1 MKRIHAIDF
10 TRGLVMI
17 IMALD
22 HTRDFMHVSS
32 LAQSPTDLTTTTPLL
47 FFTRWITH
55 FCAPVFVF
63 LAGSS
68 AYLSFKR
75 TQDVKKTKAFL
86 LSRGIWLVL
95 LEFTVVNLALW
106 FDLRFRN
113 LIFEVIGAIG
123 FGFIVLSFLLKL
135 PARAIG
141 VTALLIVSLHDLVGI
156 IPFGKDSLINVI
168 LTPLFRLDPIPLGT
182 RGVLLIAYPVIPWL
196 GIMLAGFAC
205 GRLFELPEP
214 KKRSIFL
221 KTGIACL
228 ILFVFI
234 RFVNVYGEPVKWA
247 LQKNPVYSLLSFLN
261 ITKYPPSLL
270 FTLLTLGGMF
280 LVLAVSESINNKP
293 GRMISTY
300 GKVPFFY
307 FLIHLYL
314 LHFILLMILFLQ
326 GFQWKDFIFA
336 NFRFGRPAVR
346 SGVGLRWIYLIWAA
360 VVLLLY
366 PLCKWYGR
374 YKGIHREKKWLRYL

>member
-63 LAGSS
+63 LSGSS

-135 PARAIG
+135 PAKAIG
-141 VTALLIVSLHDLVGI
+141 VIALLIISLHDLAGI

-168 LTPLFRLDPIPLGT
+168 LTPLFRLDPVPLGT
-182 RGVLLIAYPVIPWL
+182 RGILLIAYPVIPWL

-234 RFVNVYGEPVKWA
+234 RFLNVYGEPVKWA
-247 LQKNPVYSLLSFLN
+247 LQKNFVYSLLSFLN

-270 FTLLTLGGMF
+270 FTLLTLGAMF

-293 GRMISTY
+293 AGMISTY

-326 GFQWKDFIFA
+326 GFQGKDFIFA
-336 NFRFGRPAVR
+336 NFRFGRPTTQ
-346 SGVGLRWIYLIWAA
+346 SGVGLGWIYLIWAA

-366 PLCKWYGR
+366 PLCKWYGS
-374 YKGIHREKKWLRYL
+374 YKSAHREKKWLRYL

>member
-1 MKRIHAIDF
+1 MKRINSIDF

-32 LAQSPTDLTTTTPLL
+32 LTQSPTDLATTSPAL

-68 AYLSFKR
+68 AFLSFKR
-75 TQDVKKTKAFL
+75 QQDVKKTRRFL
-86 LSRGIWLVL
+86 LSRGLWLIFI
-95 LEFTVVNLALW
+95 EFTVVNFALW
-106 FDLRFRN
+106 FDFRFRN
-113 LIFEVIGAIG
+113 MIFEVIGAIG
-123 FGFIVLSFLLKL
+123 VGFVVLSFLLKL
-135 PARAIG
+135 PAKTIG
-141 VTALLIVSLHDLVGI
+141 IAGLLIIALHDLFAF
-156 IPFGKDSLINVI
+156 IPFTKGSALNIV
-168 LTPLFRLDPIPLGT
+168 LSPLFTLIPFQVNT
-182 RGVLLIAYPVIPWL
+182 RTVLLVAYPVIPWL

-205 GRLFELPEP
+205 GGLFELSES
-214 KKRSIFL
+214 KRKNIFL
-221 KTGIACL
+221 KSGIVLL
-228 ILFVFI
+228 ILFILI
-234 RFVNVYGEPVKWA
+234 RYSNFYGDPVKWSV
-247 LQKNPVYSLLSFLN
+247 QKNAVYGILSFLN

-280 LVLAVSESINNKP
+280 LVLAISENIKGRF
-293 GRMISTY
+293 GRMVSIY

-314 LHFILLMILFLQ
+314 LHLILMAVLFLQ
-326 GFQWKDFIFA
+326 GFQWKDLLFG
-336 NFRFGRPAVR
+336 NFRFGRPEAP
-346 SGVGLRWIYLIWAA
+346 SGVRLWLIYLIWAA
-360 VVLLLY
+360 VVTLLY

-374 YKGIHREKKWLRYL
+374 YKSAHRGKQWLRYL